1 MKKLALTLAIY
12 LGCMGILEAQ
22 NVWKPINIPGTFKGV
37 AANGDLF
44 IGETGIQRSQDEGE
58 TWQIVLEGTS
68 YNAFDGFTI
77 SPDGRIFDLPYNQN
91 HLCISDDGGDTWRNS
106 PDFLYTSLENAL
118 MYAVSDDTLFLYQA
132 EGDTLHWTLDG
143 GNTWD
148 KTCLSFLDHDPN
160 YMGPW
165 FGTMLADEAGNVYIG
180 TWSWYSPESGVFQAN
195 LDNMDEWS
203 LIISDSYV
211 QNMAIDLE
219 GNVVINCSSIA
230 NNGVFFSN
238 QRVDD
243 DHRVLTYSL
252 DHGETY
258 KPIGENLPSTMTVPD
273 TDLRLLKGND
283 QHLYCH
289 GDVWSGGHS
298 TTQYYKSVQRADEIS
313 IPLNGIVTRV
323 PAPYFE
329 SNASDI
335 RLAIVSG
342 EETYYTTVDGYWPNP
357 DGDALIVDFDTI
369 PIGSEIEVGGTCSI
383 MEDENGNIFKVFDIK
398 RLTQPVYTSA
408 LGYLQKSAIALESSQ
423 FIYAWSIYDQKQPNT
438 NPMTYF
444 VTINGEI
451 QTELP
456 VLNGMQLNDSIRC
469 TFVGI
474 PGIILDYFGNSQNV
488 LELTNVISY
497 EPNFTVSGFL
507 STQGDLCL
515 ATPCGETPYLSLEEG
530 DARHYLTLVD
540 KLQHNYIND
549 IFFNEGVTAEIHG
562 IEATHYDLFGAPF
575 HTLDILE
582 METSVEKTL
591 VGPMVSVPN
600 PCIGFEW
607 PLGMEFA
614 FYHHGIEYYTPNVLE
629 WYYPMGMNYLMCY
642 IVDSDTLFAGKEVT
656 ANLTSTTMR
665 IDNYLKPRY
674 WATLNHAEYYD
685 HLETLR
691 GRLAIAEEPYNMP
704 VYAFVTNDNTTYLIE
719 PYFLTYAEDD
729 HIVINHDTLFVGDS
743 FTATGEVFNWYD
755 NSYEYFNFNGIHI
768 LEISDIVEP
777 FPLGSEWYYEIE
789 NENGSITYQYMYQAG
804 DTVVGN
810 EPTHILVKIN
820 TLYDKDVHTDVTHE
834 YVYERNGKLYW
845 WNKTLEEFTIL
856 YDFGAEAGDEW
867 EIKVGTESL
876 VMHVDAVE
884 EIEFGGRTYRML
896 RVSDPDDLFSGDIV
910 CGIGHL
916 TSFFPERLMDNGDG
930 IRVDGLRCYW
940 IEDELV
946 FKIGDED
953 CDAIY
958 EELHGIEDGPS
969 TPSTG
974 SGTAGTLMVYPNPT
988 NGVLFVETRFIA
1000 SQPTE
1005 YRITNL
1011 MGQTVLSGNI
1021 NADNQQINVSSLPQ
1035 GMYFITF
1042 AGETRKFVVR

>member
-1 MKKLALTLAIY
+1 LVIESSFFNKSVFVPIIRVFSIAEKDTDY
-12 LGCMGILEAQ
+12 LNIETTPTPPFDLEFNGEEAFMFVSLKDFAKGYVQTSIEIETDYGIFEIAVYINEEIITINGIL
-22 NVWKPINIPGTFKGV
+22 
-37 AANGDLF
+37 
-44 IGETGIQRSQDEGE
+44 
-58 TWQIVLEGTS
+58 
-68 YNAFDGFTI
+68 
-77 SPDGRIFDLPYNQN
+77 
-91 HLCISDDGGDTWRNS
+91 
-106 PDFLYTSLENAL
+106 
-118 MYAVSDDTLFLYQA
+118 
-132 EGDTLHWTLDG
+132 
-143 GNTWD
+143 
-148 KTCLSFLDHDPN
+148 
-160 YMGPW
+160 
-165 FGTMLADEAGNVYIG
+165 
-180 TWSWYSPESGVFQAN
+180 
-195 LDNMDEWS
+195 
-203 LIISDSYV
+203 
-211 QNMAIDLE
+211 
-219 GNVVINCSSIA
+219 
-230 NNGVFFSN
+230 
-238 QRVDD
+238 
-243 DHRVLTYSL
+243 
-252 DHGETY
+252 
-258 KPIGENLPSTMTVPD
+258 
-273 TDLRLLKGND
+273 
-283 QHLYCH
+283 
-289 GDVWSGGHS
+289 
-298 TTQYYKSVQRADEIS
+298 TQVE
-313 IPLNGIVTRV
+313 
-323 PAPYFE
+323 APYFE
-329 SNASDI
+329 QNVSEN
-335 RLAIVSG
+335 RLAIVTS

-357 DGDALIVDFDTI
+357 DGDALIVNFDTI

-398 RLTQPVYTSA
+398 RLTHPIYTSA

-515 ATPCGETPYLSLEEG
+515 ATPCGETPYLSLDEG
-530 DARHYLTLVD
+530 DERHYLTLIN

-614 FYHHGIEYYTPNVLE
+614 FYHNGIEYYTPNVSE

-691 GRLAIAEEPYNMP
+691 GRLAITEEPYNMP

-755 NSYEYFNFNGIHI
+755 DSYEYFNFNGIHI

-777 FPLGSEWYYEIE
+777 FPLGSEWYYEIQ

-804 DTVVGN
+804 DTVVGD
-810 EPTHILVKIN
+810 EPSHILVKIN
-820 TLYDKDVHTDVTHE
+820 TLYDKDLHQDVTHE
-834 YVYERNGKLYW
+834 YVYERDGKLYW
-845 WNKTLEEFTIL
+845 WNKTLEEFTVL
-856 YDFGAEAGDEW
+856 YNFGAEVGDEW

-884 EIEFGGRTYRML
+884 EIEYGGRTYRLL

-958 EELHGIEDGPS
+958 DELHGVEEDGPS
-969 TPSTG
+969 TPLTG
-974 SGTAGTLMVYPNPT
+974 SGTLTVYPNPT
-988 NGVLFVETRFIA
+988 NGVLFVETHGGA
-1000 SQPTE
+1000 SLPVQT
-1005 YRITNL
+1005 YRIINL
-1011 MGQTVLSGNI
+1011 MGQILMTGQI
-1021 NADNQQINVSSLPQ
+1021 TAENQQINVSVLPK
-1035 GMYFITF
+1035 GMYFITVG
-1042 AGETRKFVVR
+1042 GETQKFVVR